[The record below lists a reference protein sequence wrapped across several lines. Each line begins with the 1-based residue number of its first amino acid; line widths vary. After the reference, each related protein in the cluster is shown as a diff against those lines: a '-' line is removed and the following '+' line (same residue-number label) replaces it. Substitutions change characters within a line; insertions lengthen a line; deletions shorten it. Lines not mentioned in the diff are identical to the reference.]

1 MRVLLYRLLALAWR
15 ACVPRCDSRWYFR
28 EPVQNDSG
36 NICKKV
42 GGEEM
47 RDFIET
53 VILFVV
59 FAICAIY
66 ILFFWKPLKNLRKK
80 GGGYE

>member
-1 MRVLLYRLLALAWR
+1 
-15 ACVPRCDSRWYFR
+15 
-28 EPVQNDSG
+28 
-36 NICKKV
+36 
-42 GGEEM
+42 M